1 MERRKAMLAVLIGK
15 ENGGILLCESGGPR
29 RTVSSDIDRVAEAL
43 GYRGNFISKQ
53 LQHDFHLSDDY
64 RRVITA
70 SILEYQPPV
79 HGKRPLINDTNA
91 ALLVTLHTQRS
102 KIAPVSR
109 RAAIREFRNIVH
121 ATGEEMAKIAT
132 TEKEKAEDR
141 CSSTPKLTA
150 ELFGKL
156 RPVAGHYYSPAEI
169 QLFEGGFGVLQSKI
183 SRRFRIIRS
192 RGRGWR
198 RT

>member
-1 MERRKAMLAVLIGK
+1 MA
-15 ENGGILLCESGGPR
+15 SG
-29 RTVSSDIDRVAEAL
+29 
-43 GYRGNFISKQ
+43 
-53 LQHDFHLSDDY
+53 
-64 RRVITA
+64 
-70 SILEYQPPV
+70 
-79 HGKRPLINDTNA
+79 LINDTNA

-150 ELFGKL
+150 
-156 RPVAGHYYSPAEI
+156 
-169 QLFEGGFGVLQSKI
+169 
-183 SRRFRIIRS
+183 
-192 RGRGWR
+192 
-198 RT
+198 